1 MNITGKTLLKL
12 ARPHLFTGTLI
23 LYFTGSFFAALVGY
37 PFDVPRVLL
46 GLGIVAAALLS
57 MSYGNNYFDAEVDKL
72 ATPTSFSGGGGTLL
86 QDNKLRSIVKR
97 ISIGSFS
104 LSLALAVVFMIL
116 FSFPLEFFLYVL
128 AGNIMAWFYTAP
140 PLKFSYRGL
149 GELTTMVAIGLMIP
163 GLGYYVLARTID
175 FSLVLI
181 SVPLMLYMAIFI
193 ISAEIPDRQGDTLG
207 KKKTFVVRTSTLTGY
222 FANTMFALIAAI
234 YFFILAFTKVLSV
247 PVDFFILAVLSL
259 IPFAFGMMSLLRH
272 LKTSQIYFKSI
283 NANVSSIVVFIL
295 FITVYFGVLV
305 FF

>member
-1 MNITGKTLLKL
+1 MNTTVKALLKL

-37 PFDVPRVLL
+37 PFDIPRFLL

-57 MSYGNNYFDAEVDKL
+57 MSYSNNYFDAEVDTL
-72 ATPTSFSGGGGTLL
+72 SIPTSFSGGAGTLL
-86 QDNKLRSIVKR
+86 QDKKLRSLVKR
-97 ISIGSFS
+97 ISIASFL
-104 LSLALAVVFMIL
+104 LSLTLAVIFMAL
-116 FSFPLEFFLYVL
+116 FSYPLEFFLYVV
-128 AGNIMAWFYTAP
+128 AGNLLAWFYTAP

-149 GELTTMVAIGLMIP
+149 GELTTMVAIGFMIP

-175 FSLVLI
+175 LSLVLLT
-181 SVPLMLYMAIFI
+181 VPLMLYMAVFI

-207 KKKTFVVRTSTLTGY
+207 KKKTFVVRTSNLTGH
-222 FANTMFALIAAI
+222 FANAMFALIAAV
-234 YFFILAFTKVLSV
+234 YFFFLAFTKMLSV

-259 IPFAFGMMSLLRH
+259 IPFVFGMMSFLRH
-272 LKTSQIYFKSI
+272 SKTSQINLKSI

-295 FITVYFGVLV
+295 IINVYFGMLV

>member
-1 MNITGKTLLKL
+1 MKTTGKALLKL

-37 PFDVPRVLL
+37 PFDVLRFLL

-72 ATPTSFSGGGGTLL
+72 TTPTSFSGGGGTLL
-86 QDNKLRSIVKR
+86 QDNTLRSLAKR

-104 LSLALAVVFMIL
+104 LSLALAVIFIIL

-128 AGNIMAWFYTAP
+128 AGNVMAWFYTAP
-140 PLKFSYRGL
+140 PLKFSYHGL
-149 GELTTMVAIGLMIP
+149 GELATMVAIGLMIP

-175 FSLVLI
+175 LSLVLLT
-181 SVPLMLYMAIFI
+181 VPLMLYMAVFI

-222 FANTMFALIAAI
+222 FANTMLALIAAV
-234 YFFILAFTKVLSV
+234 YFFVLAFTKVLSV

-259 IPFAFGMMSLLRH
+259 IPFAFGMMSLLRYS
-272 LKTSQIYFKSI
+272 KTSQISFKNI

-295 FITVYFGVLV
+295 FITVYLGVLV